1 VATLD
6 VAGLKTGVHDVPVTA
21 NVPTGTA
28 LVASNPA
35 TVKVTITPLPATSG
49 APSPAAGG

>member
-6 VAGLKTGVHDVPVTA
+6 VAGLKPGVHEVPVSA
-21 NVPTGTA
+21 NLPTGTA
-28 LVASNPA
+28 LVAANPA
-35 TVKVTITPLPATSG
+35 TVKVTVTPAAAGSS